1 MTIELFRE
9 IIFLNANFSVNIG
22 KKIIQDFRDLINTLD
37 TARHKPL
44 RPNQERVHE
53 TVSGK
58 NGNIAHKFHRSRLT
72 IFSHIYTIFCI
83 NIQKAKSTFRDFISY
98 VGENYGKGQSYFG
111 LFWRT

>member
-22 KKIIQDFRDLINTLD
+22 KKIIQDFRDLIKSAFTES
-37 TARHKPL
+37 TQVKT
-44 RPNQERVHE
+44 EKG
-53 TVSGK
+53 GK
-58 NGNIAHKFHRSRLT
+58 NASIAHKFHRFRLT